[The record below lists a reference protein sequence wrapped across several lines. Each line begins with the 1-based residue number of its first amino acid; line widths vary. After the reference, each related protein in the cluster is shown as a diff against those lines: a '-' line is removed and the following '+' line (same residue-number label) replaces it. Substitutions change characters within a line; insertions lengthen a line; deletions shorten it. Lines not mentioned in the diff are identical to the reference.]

1 MLLGIL
7 GMAALGALGYNA
19 VKDEDSRTKTKGI
32 IAGMIDE
39 AEKIMDRK
47 FQNGEID
54 EEEYWEF
61 KENRDKNVSSTIQW
75 KLEADMLRFRQR
87 TGCTE
92 DSEEYQRELERLQHK
107 YFD

>member
-32 IAGMIDE
+32 IAGIIDQGD
-39 AEKIMDRK
+39 KMMDKK

-54 EEEYWEF
+54 EEEYWKF
-61 KENRDKNVSSTIQW
+61 KKNRNNTVSQTTQW
-75 KLEADMLRFRQR
+75 KLDADMLKFKQE
-87 TGCTE
+87 TGCTN
-92 DSEEYQRELERLQHK
+92 DSDEYQRELERLQHK
-107 YFD
+107 YYD